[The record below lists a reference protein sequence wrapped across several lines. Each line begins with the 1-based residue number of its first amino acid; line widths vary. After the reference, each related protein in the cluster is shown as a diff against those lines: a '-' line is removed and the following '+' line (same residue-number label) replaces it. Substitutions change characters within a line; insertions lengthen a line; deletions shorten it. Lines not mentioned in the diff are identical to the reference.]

1 MKNFIFATAL
11 SALSL
16 AAMTTGALALD
27 VILSNDNNALGVKG
41 QTFDLLK
48 SEIESRLGSDVEVEA
63 HHGGALFDQNTQI
76 AGVQLGSAHLI
87 APTSGIYAPTAPGVT
102 ALTLPFLLT
111 SPEKILKAI
120 NDPVVREAF
129 VPELE
134 AKNITPV
141 AIWMNGPRELAYRG
155 SKAIMMPEDMSGVK
169 IRVQNVPSDIAAM
182 SAVGANV
189 VAMSWSEVP
198 TALQQGVIDAVEPT
212 ANALAGAG
220 LIDIADQ
227 MTRISY
233 QYSFYIVGAN
243 KMWWDGMSDPQ
254 RAAVQD
260 ALDVATAWN
269 WENAAA
275 QNGQGYQAM
284 LDAGKP
290 VHELN
295 AEQKAAWA
303 AAMRPVWAEFGVPLV
318 GEAAMARLIEIGAE

>member
-1 MKNFIFATAL
+1 MKQFAFATAL

-16 AAMTTGALALD
+16 AAMTTGAIALD
-27 VILSNDNNALGVKG
+27 VVLSNDNNGLGVKG
-41 QTFDLLK
+41 KTFELLK
-48 SEIESRLGSDVEVEA
+48 SEIESRLGDGVDVEV
-63 HHGGALFDQNTQI
+63 HHSGALFDQNTQI
-76 AGVQLGSAHLI
+76 AGVQLGSAHI
-87 APTSGIYAPTAPGVT
+87 ISPTSGIYAPTAPGVT

-111 SPEKILKAI
+111 SPEQIETAM

-129 VPELE
+129 VPDLE
-134 AKNITPV
+134 AKNIVPV
-141 AIWMNGPRELAYRG
+141 ALWMNGPRELAYRG
-155 SKAIMMPEDMSGVK
+155 SEPILMPEDMEGVK

-243 KMWWDGMSDPQ
+243 KTWWDGMSDEE
-254 RAAVQD
+254 RNAVEE
-260 ALDVATAWN
+260 ALEVATAWN

-275 QNGQGYQAM
+275 ENVNGYQAM
-284 LDAGKP
+284 RDAGKP

-303 AAMRPVWAEFGVPLV
+303 AAMRPVWEEFGIPLV
-318 GEAAMARLIEIGAE
+318 GEEAMHRLIEIGTE